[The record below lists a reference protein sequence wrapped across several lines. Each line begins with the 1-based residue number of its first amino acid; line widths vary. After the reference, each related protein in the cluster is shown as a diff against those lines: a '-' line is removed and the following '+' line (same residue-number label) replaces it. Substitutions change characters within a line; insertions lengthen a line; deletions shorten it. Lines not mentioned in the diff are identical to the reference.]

1 MGLAKAGGRWLSEQF
16 CIYLPLVH
24 GDRVVFQKAR
34 LRQAPTVRCNFM
46 TDIQI
51 ILKSKFPK
59 TEERVEGRLVFLDQH
74 EIIRLDSPR
83 LQAITKL
90 DFYKTKFFTGYRKFT
105 IIDTVVGLSNDNEV
119 FILTN
124 PLFSDK
130 YSDLIKIFE
139 NVKSAHVD
147 KGFISDLVDMYRA
160 TGAKITDIGAD
171 KYQIW
176 FGDNKWRILDFEIN
190 GTLKIKSS
198 R

>member
-1 MGLAKAGGRWLSEQF
+1 
-16 CIYLPLVH
+16 
-24 GDRVVFQKAR
+24 
-34 LRQAPTVRCNFM
+34 M
-46 TDIQI
+46 TDIQT
-51 ILKSKFPK
+51 ILKNKFPK

-119 FILTN
+119 FLLTN

-139 NVKSAHVD
+139 NVKSANVD

-190 GTLKIKSS
+190 GTLKIKTTPNSGFALCGLFVS
-198 R
+198 LANLSYF

>member
-1 MGLAKAGGRWLSEQF
+1 
-16 CIYLPLVH
+16 
-24 GDRVVFQKAR
+24 
-34 LRQAPTVRCNFM
+34 M
-46 TDIQI
+46 TDIQT
-51 ILKSKFPK
+51 ILTSKFPK

-119 FILTN
+119 FLLTN

-147 KGFISDLVDMYRA
+147 KGFVSDLVDMYRA
-160 TGAKITDIGAD
+160 TGAKITEIGAD

-176 FGDNKWRILDFEIN
+176 FSDNKWRILDFEIN
-190 GTLKIKSS
+190 GTLKIKTTLNSTLPKGGVLGGKNFS
-198 R
+198 APNKL

>member
-1 MGLAKAGGRWLSEQF
+1 
-16 CIYLPLVH
+16 
-24 GDRVVFQKAR
+24 
-34 LRQAPTVRCNFM
+34 M
-46 TDIQI
+46 TDIQT
-51 ILKSKFPK
+51 ILTSKFPK
-59 TEERVEGRLVFLDQH
+59 TEELVEGRLVFLDQH

-119 FILTN
+119 FLLTN

-147 KGFISDLVDMYRA
+147 KGFISDLIDMYRA
-160 TGAKITDIGAD
+160 TGAKITEIGAD

-176 FGDNKWRILDFEIN
+176 FGHNKWRILNFEIN
-190 GTLKIKSS
+190 GTLKIKTTPNNTLNNTLPKAGRSWWQKLLGS
-198 R
+198 E